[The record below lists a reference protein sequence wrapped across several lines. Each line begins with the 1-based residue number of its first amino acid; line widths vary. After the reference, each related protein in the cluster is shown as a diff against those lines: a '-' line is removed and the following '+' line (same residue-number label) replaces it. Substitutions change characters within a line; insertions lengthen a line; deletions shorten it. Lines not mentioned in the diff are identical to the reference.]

1 MTRLGLLG
9 GTFDPPHY
17 GHLIA
22 TQEVAWR
29 LHLDR
34 VLFLPA
40 RQNPLKR
47 GETSSAAE
55 DRCEMVALAIG
66 DDPRFELSR
75 LDLDRPP
82 PSYSADLLRALA
94 SPERELFFIVGA
106 DIVPELPKWREP
118 EEILRLA
125 RLVVV
130 NRPGAPE
137 PDLERLMQSFPAAS
151 GRVDC
156 VRIPGVDL
164 SSTEIRQR
172 VRAGAPIRY
181 LTPPAVE
188 RYIESRQLYLTA
200 SPRGRGSRTNP

>member
-1 MTRLGLLG
+1 MIRLGLLG

-22 TQEVAWR
+22 AQEVAWR

-55 DRCEMVALAIG
+55 DRCEMVALAID

-75 LDLDRPP
+75 LDLNRPP

-94 SPERELFFIVGA
+94 SPDRELFFMVGA

-130 NRPGAPE
+130 NRPGAPN
-137 PDLERLMQSFPAAS
+137 PDPGLDRLVKSFPAAT

-156 VRIPGVDL
+156 VHIPGVDV

-188 RYIESRQLYLTA
+188 RYIEEKGLYVTA
-200 SPRGRGSRTNP
+200 SPSGS